1 MAIETE
7 KYNPEHTISLIS
19 RKELRITGVNQLI
32 CFDDLSVKLSSVL
45 GEIEIFGNSLTVDS
59 LDLDKGF
66 IYISGEISGLEYVE
80 DVPKKKKR
88 FWS

>member
-7 KYNPEHTISLIS
+7 KYNPEHTISIIS
-19 RKELRITGVNQLI
+19 RKELRITGVNQLS